1 MLRVVKL
8 KTLQRLALAHRS
20 RLFRNELVC
29 SMNEKILVQQHSLQS
44 SFKGVLVAEQPYL
57 LQSCHRGFN
66 THPSQPP
73 ICLLLSRSSSPCW
86 PPLTFLAGIIP
97 KSGTLLPSVDFILKA
112 SINLTGYRRTHNHKC
127 LMIMCCYKPPSSKH
141 PAGTVCLL
149 NNPSAVLKSNFCYKH
164 FRRVPRHFVSL

>member
-73 ICLLLSRSSSPCW
+73 ICLLLSRSSSPRW

-112 SINLTGYRRTHNHKC
+112 SINLTGYRRTHHHKC

-141 PAGTVCLL
+141 PAGTV
-149 NNPSAVLKSNFCYKH
+149 
-164 FRRVPRHFVSL
+164 